1 MPWRLL
7 LLADGS
13 VRNRPFLC
21 GYAAFLNESTSR
33 EIITGRYTTLPEAE
47 DETNWTASFP
57 KDSAASSTKWEVNMK
72 RKYRA
77 ASSAIV
83 FKITEVLS
91 PVFLDRVTKKMVNEK
106 AKKSAVSTFSAGRAR
121 CPYT

>member
-1 MPWRLL
+1 ML
-7 LLADGS
+7 
-13 VRNRPFLC
+13 
-21 GYAAFLNESTSR
+21 T
-33 EIITGRYTTLPEAE
+33 
-47 DETNWTASFP
+47 FP

-106 AKKSAVSTFSAGRAR
+106 AKKSAVSTFSAGSVPPGLDLSSLSRTVEERDAR
-121 CPYT
+121 IRDFEGSVLDEHAHMVCFEGYRWERLSFTVPIAIER